1 MLVTTPSE
9 FTLETSNAMLGPL
22 PSAKTRRHFYFAQ
35 TDISFSLCIDTIE
48 LVLDN
53 AVLGV

>member
-22 PSAKTRRHFYFAQ
+22 PSFAQ

-53 AVLGV
+53 AVLSV